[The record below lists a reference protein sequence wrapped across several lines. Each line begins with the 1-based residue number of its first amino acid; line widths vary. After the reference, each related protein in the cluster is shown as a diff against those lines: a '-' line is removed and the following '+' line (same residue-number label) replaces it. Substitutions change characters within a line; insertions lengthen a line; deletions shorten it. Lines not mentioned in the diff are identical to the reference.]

1 MVRLMVQDLLLLLP
15 VVDLNSPPPV
25 FDNDMVRLM
34 AQRGLLVVQRPLPS
48 TLGSSNAMAR
58 LQVGLP
64 LVDLNHSHEDYM
76 ECLMAQRRLLVV
88 QRPLPSTLGSSNG
101 MARLQVVPPL
111 VDLDHSHGDYPSAP
125 NHHFV
130 NSSIMATLVILLVL
144 VMIVHELQV
153 QWQNEFLL

>member
-1 MVRLMVQDLLLLLP
+1 MVRLMVQDLLLLLLLL
-15 VVDLNSPPPV
+15 VVDLNPPPPV

-34 AQRGLLVVQRPLPS
+34 AQRGLLVVR
-48 TLGSSNAMAR
+48 
-58 LQVGLP
+58 
-64 LVDLNHSHEDYM
+64 
-76 ECLMAQRRLLVV
+76 
-88 QRPLPSTLGSSNG
+88 RPLPSTLGSSNG